1 MDAAPPTDASPP
13 PVPASAPSPPVPALL
28 SVRWPAKQWFPTVSA
43 VWPRSA
49 QLATAFLLGLAVALL
64 GIQLWSMS
72 RRNTRPLELERA
84 KGISYRI
91 DLNSAQREQ
100 LLQVPGIGERTAE
113 KIEAYRKDHGPFQ
126 SKTELTQIPGIGP
139 AKYEKIGDWVTTRPA
154 EARVVADTSTIS
166 SQPRR
171 PATDSAK
178 STNTRKPS
186 KKEDLIKARIDVNQA
201 DFEELQK
208 LPGIGPKLSQ
218 RIVDERAKSPFRAVE
233 DLRRV
238 SGIGPKILERLRPY
252 VKVQTNSERIA
263 VGSAN

>member
-13 PVPASAPSPPVPALL
+13 PVPASAPSPLVPALL
-28 SVRWPAKQWFPTVSA
+28 SVRWPSKQWFPTVSA

-72 RRNTRPLELERA
+72 RWSTRPLELERA

-91 DLNSAQREQ
+91 DLNSAQLEQ
-100 LLQVPGIGERTAE
+100 LVQVPGIGERTAE

-154 EARVVADTSTIS
+154 EARVVADTSTTAL
-166 SQPRR
+166 QPRL
-171 PATDSAK
+171 PAANSAK
-178 STNTRKPS
+178 PPNTRRSS
-186 KKEDLIKARIDVNQA
+186 KKEELIKAPIEVNQA

-208 LPGIGPKLSQ
+208 LPGIGPKLAQ
-218 RIVDERAKSPFRAVE
+218 RILDERAKSPFRTVE

-252 VKVQTNSERIA
+252 VKIQEKTERTV